1 MGSAISTRLG
11 PVRLYVA
18 QTDCAVQTLAAFRS
32 DGGAPPIT
40 RSNSGCMERRGTEY
54 VPAER
59 RERKGVAISY
69 RAVLHAIPT
78 IYPGIQKG
86 GPELNLL

>member
-1 MGSAISTRLG
+1 
-11 PVRLYVA
+11 
-18 QTDCAVQTLAAFRS
+18 
-32 DGGAPPIT
+32 
-40 RSNSGCMERRGTEY
+40 MERRGTEY